1 MWLMTHRKI
10 SIFGKTAERW
20 RPASLRRCVALTCMA
35 MFGFP
40 LFATSAAGA
49 QHTGFA
55 AAKSSVTAKAMDGLM
70 DKVKIAA
77 AEDNAPAW
85 PKTDEIKDSCLLPP
99 LSLVRSPVVAATAL
113 AVPAEAKKEYM
124 AGCAALRKKKITSAE
139 KHLRNAVEKYAQY
152 SAAWTT
158 LGQVLAAEKHNDEA
172 RGACSQGLAVEPSY
186 VPAYLCLA
194 GIAAQ
199 EEAWGEVLQFSSQA
213 LQLDPMTTAIAY
225 LYNAAANLKTNKLDE
240 AEKSALRA
248 VAIDKNN
255 SEPRVH
261 FMLAQIYEAK
271 GERGKEVAE
280 LREYLKFAKNPED
293 VADVKQC
300 LSQLEKA
307 DARRS
312 DPAVR
317 N

>member
-1 MWLMTHRKI
+1 MWLMIHGKI

-20 RPASLRRCVALTCMA
+20 RPVSLTRCVALICKG
-35 MFGFP
+35 MFGFS
-40 LFATSAAGA
+40 LFATLAAGA
-49 QHTGFA
+49 QHNGSA
-55 AAKSSVTAKAMDGLM
+55 AAHSSSGTAKVMGGLL
-70 DKVKIAA
+70 DKMQIAA
-77 AEDNAPAW
+77 SGDNVPGQ
-85 PKTDEIKDSCLLPP
+85 KTDEIKDTCLLPP
-99 LSLVRSPVVAATAL
+99 LSLVPSHAVAATAL
-113 AVPAEAKKEYM
+113 AVPAKAKKEYT
-124 AGCAALRKKKITSAE
+124 AGCAALRKKKTASAE
-139 KHLRNAVEKYAQY
+139 KHLRNAVEKYPEY

-172 RGACSQGLAVEPSY
+172 RGACSQGSAVEPSY

-213 LQLDPMTTAIAY
+213 LQLDPTTTAIAY

-248 VAIDKNN
+248 AAIDKNN

-261 FMLAQIYEAK
+261 FLLAQIYEAK
-271 GERGKEVAE
+271 GDRAKEIAE
-280 LREYLKFAKNPED
+280 LGEYLKFARNPED
-293 VADVKQC
+293 VADAKQS

-307 DARRS
+307 DAPHS